1 MAALDLGTNSTD
13 ITATIPDEVSPR
25 KLNLVGIRGIVKV
38 FTEEGKVNRKTGEP
52 LTEQRVM
59 EIVKHSKFPKVW
71 TYVGTRRAWREAD
84 VREFAKNWDQKDGP
98 PFKELPPEWTP
109 PRATTTAEWSA

>member
-25 KLNLVGIRGIVKV
+25 KLDLVGVRGIVKV
-38 FTEEGKVNRKTGEP
+38 FTEEGKVNRQTGAP

-59 EIVKHSKFPKVW
+59 EIVKRPGFPRPIP
-71 TYVGTRRAWREAD
+71 VGSRRAWRTAE
-84 VREFAKNWDQKDGP
+84 VREWARKWEQKDGP
-98 PFKELPPEWTP
+98 PFKE
-109 PRATTTAEWSA
+109 